1 MFAGL
6 KRFLKKIRELIWP
19 LLEPSESIEAKK
31 ITIEDCRWEDSEI
44 ELMLKYIEQY
54 AASEENRKNQIE
66 SKASIFIG
74 TFTIVIT
81 VLLSLIKDIL
91 FKNIES
97 DNYYNVIIVFLMSI
111 IVIYLCR
118 AIWFAI
124 KAMGKQKYCK
134 FGFPKFMLDQ
144 DNEKKKKI
152 IIEQYNIIEKNQEGI
167 NLKVDYMTM
176 AQEYF
181 KRAIATVGVLTLCIF
196 INELIVMKNLIY
208 IKK

>member
-1 MFAGL
+1 
-6 KRFLKKIRELIWP
+6 
-19 LLEPSESIEAKK
+19 
-31 ITIEDCRWEDSEI
+31 
-44 ELMLKYIEQY
+44 
-54 AASEENRKNQIE
+54 
-66 SKASIFIG
+66 
-74 TFTIVIT
+74 
-81 VLLSLIKDIL
+81 
-91 FKNIES
+91 
-97 DNYYNVIIVFLMSI
+97 MSI
-111 IVIYLCR
+111 TVIYLCR

-152 IIEQYNIIEKNQEGI
+152 IIDQYNIIEKHQEGI

-181 KRAIATVGVLTLCIF
+181 KRAIVVVGILTLFIF
-196 INELIVMKNLIY
+196 INEVIVMKNVIY

>member
-19 LLEPSESIEAKK
+19 LLEPSESIESKE
-31 ITIEDCRWEDSEI
+31 ITIEDCKWEDNEI

-91 FKNIES
+91 FKNIGP

-111 IVIYLCR
+111 IVLYLCR

-124 KAMGKQKYCK
+124 KAMGRQNYCK

-144 DNEKKKKI
+144 DNEKEKKI
-152 IIEQYNIIEKNQEGI
+152 IIKQYNIIKKNQEEI

-181 KRAIATVGVLTLCIF
+181 KRAIATVGVFTIF
-196 INELIVMKNLIY
+196 ILINELIVIKNLIS
-208 IKK
+208 IK

>member
-1 MFAGL
+1 MLTRL

-19 LLEPSESIEAKK
+19 LLEPSESIESKE

-91 FKNIES
+91 FK
-97 DNYYNVIIVFLMSI
+97 DVGCHNYYNVIIVFLMSI
-111 IVIYLCR
+111 TVIYLCR

-144 DNEKKKKI
+144 DNKKKKKI
-152 IIEQYNIIEKNQEGI
+152 IIDQYNIIEKNQEGI

-181 KRAIATVGVLTLCIF
+181 KRAIVVVGILTLFIF
-196 INELIVMKNLIY
+196 INEVIVMKNLIY

>member
-19 LLEPSESIEAKK
+19 LLEPSESIESKE

-66 SKASIFIG
+66 SKASIFIV

-91 FKNIES
+91 FK
-97 DNYYNVIIVFLMSI
+97 DVGCHNYYNLIIVFLMSI
-111 IVIYLCR
+111 TVIIYVELYGLLLKLWENKNIVSLVFLSLCL
-118 AIWFAI
+118 I
-124 KAMGKQKYCK
+124 KTM
-134 FGFPKFMLDQ
+134 
-144 DNEKKKKI
+144 KKRKK
-152 IIEQYNIIEKNQEGI
+152 
-167 NLKVDYMTM
+167 
-176 AQEYF
+176 
-181 KRAIATVGVLTLCIF
+181 
-196 INELIVMKNLIY
+196 
-208 IKK
+208 